1 MKDEPRF
8 YPPVRYYPPVGLSLL
23 FTPLP
28 KGGKRPVLEVSHAI
42 SPEHT
47 LHFSAR
53 EALGVPE
60 QTLLLAVL
68 GLAGEQYRV
77 QGNDAVVSAKDG
89 RTLPGRLWS
98 GLYPDGGSETPSTL
112 MLSTTWEE
120 LNRRCGS
127 QTSGGSIIE
136 MRKRCLRRLC
146 EVIVWEESLGKRTS
160 RQSFLLVW
168 LEGTDRHI
176 HLALNH
182 RLASA
187 YLGGQYSKVWM
198 SERQRLSSDLAMHV
212 HAFLSTCIKPEA
224 SLTIGLRRL
233 AERVWPAN
241 HDTAPPGTR
250 RRRLAELRAAL
261 DAIGRLSHWTVLWQ
275 PGRDVAHIQRK
286 QTMPAGT
293 TGVVR
298 DMTEHCRANI
308 PEEPPQSKRTSAA
321 RATTLAPSSTAT
333 PEDRAC
339 NVSQLFA

>member
-1 MKDEPRF
+1 MKGEPRF
-8 YPPVRYYPPVGLSLL
+8 YPPVRYYPPAGLSLL

-28 KGGKRPVLEVSHAI
+28 KGGKRPALDVCHTL

-60 QTLLLAVL
+60 QTLLLAVIA
-68 GLAGEQYRV
+68 LAGEQYTL
-77 QGNDAVVSAKDG
+77 QGDHAVVSADDG
-89 RTLPGRLWS
+89 RSVPGRLWS
-98 GLYPDGGSETPSTL
+98 GLYPDGETETPATL
-112 MLSTTWEE
+112 MVSTTWDA

-127 QTSGGSIIE
+127 QTNGGAVIE
-136 MRKRCLRRLC
+136 MRKKCLRRLC
-146 EVIVWEESLGKRTS
+146 EVIVWEESRGRRTT

-212 HAFLSTCIKPEA
+212 HAFLSTCIRPEA
-224 SLTIGLRRL
+224 SLTIGLQRL
-233 AERVWPAN
+233 AERIWPAN
-241 HDTAPPGTR
+241 HDTAPLGTR
-250 RRRLAELRAAL
+250 RRRLTELRAAL
-261 DAIGRLSHWTVLWQ
+261 DAIGRLSHWTVQWQ
-275 PGRDVAHIQRK
+275 PGRDVANIRRK
-286 QTMPAGT
+286 QTTPIGAAA
-293 TGVVR
+293 VAR
-298 DMTEHCRANI
+298 DMTGSSLAIN
-308 PEEPPQSKRTSAA
+308 PEELPPPRQTAGVPAAVPARTVSGVSDGAG
-321 RATTLAPSSTAT
+321 
-333 PEDRAC
+333 C